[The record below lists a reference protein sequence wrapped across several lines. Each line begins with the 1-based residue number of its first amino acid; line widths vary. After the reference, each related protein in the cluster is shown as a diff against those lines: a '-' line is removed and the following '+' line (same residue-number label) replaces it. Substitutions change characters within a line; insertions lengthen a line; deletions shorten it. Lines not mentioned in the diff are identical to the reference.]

1 MAVLVTGAL
10 GQLGAELCRRL
21 GRAAVGVDIA
31 AATEGANDATLSSD
45 QPETGRFRFERL
57 DLTDRAEVLRT
68 IRRIRPEAVINC
80 AAYTAVDQ
88 AEREPELA
96 RAVNALA
103 VSYLAEGCAEVD
115 CALIQISTDYVF
127 GGQPLGRPWREEDQP
142 SPANVYARTKLEG
155 EQAAAAWRKHII
167 VRTCGLYARAADM
180 RAKNFVRTIL
190 RLAREGRPLRVVN
203 DQHCTP
209 SFVPHV
215 AEAVLFLAGLSGSD
229 TPTHWGSGT
238 AAHSGSAAAKRWEEH
253 WGIYHVTNR
262 GQTTWYEFACEILR
276 LAGLDVPI
284 EPISSQQYPA
294 LARRPQ
300 YSVLDTS
307 RYHALGGPPMPDW
320 QAALGEYFR

>member
-1 MAVLVTGAL
+1 
-10 GQLGAELCRRL
+10 
-21 GRAAVGVDIA
+21 VGVDIA
-31 AATEGANDATLSSD
+31 AAAKGANDATLSSD
-45 QPETGRFRFERL
+45 QPETGRFRLERL
-57 DLTDRAEVLRT
+57 DLTDRSEVLRT
-68 IRRIRPEAVINC
+68 IKRLRPEAVINC

-88 AEREPELA
+88 AEKEPELA

-127 GGQPLGRPWREEDQP
+127 GGQPLGRPWREDDQP
-142 SPANVYARTKLEG
+142 SPQNVYALTKLEG
-155 EQAAAAWRKHII
+155 EQAAAAWTKHII
-167 VRTCGLYARAADM
+167 VRTCGLYARPEDG

-215 AEAVLFLAGLSGSD
+215 AEAVLFLAGLSGSN
-229 TPTHWGSGT
+229 TPTHWGSET
-238 AAHSGSAAAKRWEEH
+238 ATHSGSATAKH

-262 GQTTWYEFACEILR
+262 GQTTWYQFACEILH

-284 EPISSQQYPA
+284 EPITSQQYSA

-307 RYHALGGPPMPDW
+307 RYHALGGPTMPDW
-320 QAALGEYFR
+320 QLALGEYFR

>member
-21 GRAAVGVDIA
+21 GRQAVGVDLAVA
-31 AATEGANDATLSSD
+31 AEGANYPTVSSD
-45 QPETGRFRFERL
+45 QPETGRFRLERL

-68 IRRIRPEAVINC
+68 IRRMRPQAVINC

-88 AEREPELA
+88 AEKQPELA
-96 RAVNALA
+96 RAINALA

-115 CALIQISTDYVF
+115 CGLIQISTDYVF

-142 SPANVYARTKLEG
+142 SPQNVYAQTKLEG
-155 EQAAAAWRKHII
+155 EQAAAAWTKHII
-167 VRTCGLYARAADM
+167 VRTCGLYARPEDE

-190 RLAREGRPLRVVN
+190 RLAREGRPLRVVD

-215 AEAVLFLAGLSGSD
+215 AEAVLFLAGFSGSD
-229 TPTHWGSGT
+229 TPTRWGGGSAT
-238 AAHSGSAAAKRWEEH
+238 HSGIATRTH

-262 GQTTWYEFACEILR
+262 GQTTWYQFACEILL
-276 LAGLDVPI
+276 LAGLDVPV
-284 EPISSQQYPA
+284 EPITSEQYPA

-320 QAALGEYFR
+320 LSALGEYFR